1 MAEVTELSQSAA
13 NERAAEVEQPEVPET
28 IELVDAEFAILIY
41 RNRDGSLVV
50 SPDIN
55 VPVEVERQA
64 STDELKATLSKIL
77 DDIKAQEMAA
87 LTAQLVVQQQM
98 AMAMQMQRAKENQQ
112 ILSQLP
118 PGLAK

>member
-1 MAEVTELSQSAA
+1 M
-13 NERAAEVEQPEVPET
+13 
-28 IELVDAEFAILIY
+28 LIY

-64 STDELKATLSKIL
+64 TSDELKATLSKIL
-77 DDIKAQEMAA
+77 DDIRAQEVAV
-87 LTAQLVVQQQM
+87 LTSQLVVQQQM
-98 AMAMQMQRAKENQQ
+98 AMAMQMQRAKENHQ